1 LRQGAFWSSE
11 VGATGKDRET
21 GCAIARRRY
30 GSPYNTTSYNKTAP
44 AEFNGRRRIAMNLVF
59 DYFVQKVARPW
70 HVVMPPSAVQR

>member
-1 LRQGAFWSSE
+1 M
-11 VGATGKDRET
+11 
-21 GCAIARRRY
+21 
-30 GSPYNTTSYNKTAP
+30 GSPYNTTSDNKTAP